1 MKMYVT
7 YELICFLTPQE
18 HVWNCMLH
26 IKLQMFFKHE
36 IAAEKG
42 GTHGWDLKRVLRS
55 FHVVLCWTETGKQS
69 TDLAASKSSLHPC
82 NMSSN
87 FLYWPFGFNLPEKI
101 GHWGS
106 ASESETTNQY
116 SVSFIPI
123 LVVSSLDHVFSQSSC
138 FPVSCSEL

>member
-1 MKMYVT
+1 LVLRP
-7 YELICFLTPQE
+7 LITVL
-18 HVWNCMLH
+18 
-26 IKLQMFFKHE
+26 
-36 IAAEKG
+36 A
-42 GTHGWDLKRVLRS
+42 KRILSNLLRS

-87 FLYWPFGFNLPEKI
+87 FLYWPFGFNLPENRSLGI
-101 GHWGS
+101 IIRNQT
-106 ASESETTNQY
+106 ETTNQY